1 MSTSRNDRRQ
11 IANNSH
17 YHYSKI
23 LEKRNKKFIKQYLT
37 KQLKYPTTEQIQQL
51 FLKKHFW
58 KMGDRY
64 WKLAS
69 THYGNPE
76 LWWLIAWFNKK
87 PTEAHLRTGD
97 MIYIPHPIDKVF
109 GFFGI

>member
-51 FLKKHFW
+51 F
-58 KMGDRY
+58 
-64 WKLAS
+64 
-69 THYGNPE
+69 
-76 LWWLIAWFNKK
+76 
-87 PTEAHLRTGD
+87 
-97 MIYIPHPIDKVF
+97 
-109 GFFGI
+109 